1 MADDKQGQSEKLELR
16 SPDPAEARRTEIAR
30 LFPEARTEGGK
41 VGIVPPFR
49 LRAAVVLVV
58 DLSKIRDA
66 NVDRGSRVSGFHRSG
81 QPHEQ
86 GDGND

>member
-41 VGIVPPFR
+41 VDFDQLTVTSLIIPSR
-49 LRAAVVLVV
+49 LDSSSA
-58 DLSKIRDA
+58 
-66 NVDRGSRVSGFHRSG
+66 
-81 QPHEQ
+81 
-86 GDGND
+86 